1 MLKPVHCPFREMRLI
16 AFLNLIKRFTNR
28 RQKGPISEFRQSI
41 WHRLI
46 WTSDSA
52 SNASGLPCRQGVLL
66 EG

>member
-1 MLKPVHCPFREMRLI
+1 MRLI